1 MWGPVVCCSPSPLST
16 RFWHIPSPPKDEFLL
31 RRDQIGKSFFSSILY
46 KMAEAWLGIQNFHTR
61 CTQPSLLLFFI
72 WCWLCFGVSW
82 RKSFA
87 QAKTTAANGKKPPET
102 WNRER
107 SLRLSD
113 LSGGLLRLPRPSL
126 AFLLVLLCQPL
137 TPFFLVDWKQPSDC
151 TFRKRFCQTM
161 DDLPRG
167 GPPPPETL
175 SCACAANFARFLKDI
190 V

>member
-31 RRDQIGKSFFSSILY
+31 RRDQIGKSFF
-46 KMAEAWLGIQNFHTR
+46 
-61 CTQPSLLLFFI
+61 LLFYTK
-72 WCWLCFGVSW
+72 WLKRGLAYRTFTRVAHNQVCFYFLFGAGCVLGCLEGNLSLKQKQQLQMERNPW
-82 RKSFA
+82 NLEQRKVVA
-87 QAKTTAANGKKPPET
+87 PQRPLRRPPSSST
-102 WNRER
+102 
-107 SLRLSD
+107 
-113 LSGGLLRLPRPSL
+113 SL
-126 AFLLVLLCQPL
+126 AGFPSSSTLPTPNPL
-137 TPFFLVDWKQPSDC
+137 FLVDWKQPSDC